1 MKRFAFLVAGLV
13 LALGWAGWL
22 GAIRD
27 PAVVRYRV
35 ELAGLQRPLR
45 MVHLSDLHG
54 SNWDM
59 PQVRLNR
66 IMDQVNTLEPDLV
79 VVTGDFHASKI
90 WDPPMR
96 MDDAVQPLTRLKAP
110 LGVWSVP
117 GNHDDPA
124 LLRAALAAPFR
135 HCGQHDF
142 GAWRIVMLDSRLAD
156 EASGALSHAELAR
169 LDAALGALEGRQ
181 ALVVLHHHPVTSHSA
196 WLDTVAL
203 RDPDA
208 LFAVL
213 DRHAG
218 VRGLLWGHVHQV
230 YEGARRDVRLMGTP
244 STCVQ
249 FLPRVPHFAVDTL
262 PPAYRTLTLHADG
275 GIDSQV
281 HWVQ

>member
-66 IMDQVNTLEPDLV
+66 IMDQVNALHPDLV

-117 GNHDDPA
+117 GNHDDPYWIRWVMRRFGLKLLA
-124 LLRAALAAPFR
+124 GDLVDLGPIQIVGSDDLIMGQRPVQGLRAAAARAQPGKPLVALVHEPRLWTMLPANVDLVLAG
-135 HCGQHDF
+135 HTHGGQMQIF
-142 GAWRIVMLDSRLAD
+142 GWPQFKKLDSQYLR
-156 EASGALSHAELAR
+156 
-169 LDAALGALEGRQ
+169 GRFRNPGGQ
-181 ALVVLHHHPVTSHSA
+181 QMLVSAGIGTSI
-196 WLDTVAL
+196 V
-203 RDPDA
+203 P
-208 LFAVL
+208 
-213 DRHAG
+213 
-218 VRGLLWGHVHQV
+218 
-230 YEGARRDVRLMGTP
+230 VRLGTQGEI
-244 STCVQ
+244 VVVE
-249 FLPRVPHFAVDTL
+249 LVPQSPGRNSGTDK
-262 PPAYRTLTLHADG
+262 
-275 GIDSQV
+275 
-281 HWVQ
+281 

>member
-1 MKRFAFLVAGLV
+1 MKRFTFLVAGLV

-66 IMDQVNTLEPDLV
+66 IMDQVNALHPDLV

-117 GNHDDPA
+117 GNHDDPYWIRWVMRRFGLKLLA
-124 LLRAALAAPFR
+124 GDLVDLGPIQIVGSDDLIMGQRPVQGLRAAAARAQPGKPLVALVHEPRLWTMLPPNVDLLLAG
-135 HCGQHDF
+135 HTHGGQIQIF
-142 GAWRIVMLDSRLAD
+142 GWPQFKKLDSQYLR
-156 EASGALSHAELAR
+156 
-169 LDAALGALEGRQ
+169 GRFRNPGGQ
-181 ALVVLHHHPVTSHSA
+181 QMLVSAGIGTSI
-196 WLDTVAL
+196 V
-203 RDPDA
+203 P
-208 LFAVL
+208 
-213 DRHAG
+213 
-218 VRGLLWGHVHQV
+218 
-230 YEGARRDVRLMGTP
+230 VRLGTQGEI
-244 STCVQ
+244 VVVE
-249 FLPRVPHFAVDTL
+249 LVPQ
-262 PPAYRTLTLHADG
+262 PPGRNSGTDK
-275 GIDSQV
+275 
-281 HWVQ
+281 

>member
-27 PAVVRYRV
+27 PAVVHYRV

-45 MVHLSDLHG
+45 LVHLSDLHG

-66 IMDQVNTLEPDLV
+66 IMDQVNALHPDLV

-117 GNHDDPA
+117 GNHDDPYWIRWVMRRFGLKLLA
-124 LLRAALAAPFR
+124 GDLVDLGPIQIVGSDDLIMGQRPVQGLRAAAARAQPGKPLVALVHEPRLWTMLPANVDLVLAG
-135 HCGQHDF
+135 HTHGGQIQIF
-142 GAWRIVMLDSRLAD
+142 GWPQFKKLDSQYLR
-156 EASGALSHAELAR
+156 
-169 LDAALGALEGRQ
+169 GRFRNPGGQ
-181 ALVVLHHHPVTSHSA
+181 QMLVSAGIGTSI
-196 WLDTVAL
+196 V
-203 RDPDA
+203 P
-208 LFAVL
+208 
-213 DRHAG
+213 
-218 VRGLLWGHVHQV
+218 
-230 YEGARRDVRLMGTP
+230 VRLGTQGEI
-244 STCVQ
+244 VVVE
-249 FLPRVPHFAVDTL
+249 LVPQ
-262 PPAYRTLTLHADG
+262 PPGRNSGTDK
-275 GIDSQV
+275 
-281 HWVQ
+281 

>member
-66 IMDQVNTLEPDLV
+66 IMDQVNALHPDLV

-117 GNHDDPA
+117 GNHDDPYWIRWVMRRFGLKLLA
-124 LLRAALAAPFR
+124 GDLVDVGPIQIVGSDDLIMGQRPVQGLRAAAAR
-135 HCGQHDF
+135 
-142 GAWRIVMLDSRLAD
+142 
-156 EASGALSHAELAR
+156 
-169 LDAALGALEGRQ
+169 AARQ
-181 ALVVLHHHPVTSHSA
+181 AA
-196 WLDTVAL
+196 
-203 RDPDA
+203 
-208 LFAVL
+208 
-213 DRHAG
+213 DRAG
-218 VRGLLWGHVHQV
+218 
-230 YEGARRDVRLMGTP
+230 A
-244 STCVQ
+244 
-249 FLPRVPHFAVDTL
+249 
-262 PPAYRTLTLHADG
+262 
-275 GIDSQV
+275 
-281 HWVQ
+281 

>member
-45 MVHLSDLHG
+45 LVHLSDLHG

-66 IMDQVNTLEPDLV
+66 IMDQLNALHPDLV

-117 GNHDDPA
+117 GNHDDPYWIRWVMRRFGLKLLA
-124 LLRAALAAPFR
+124 GDLVDLGPIQIVGSDDLIMGQRPVQGLRAAAARAQPGKPLVALVHEPRLWTMLPANVDLVLAG
-135 HCGQHDF
+135 HTHGGQIQIF
-142 GAWRIVMLDSRLAD
+142 GWPQFKKLDSQYLR
-156 EASGALSHAELAR
+156 
-169 LDAALGALEGRQ
+169 GRFRNPGGQ
-181 ALVVLHHHPVTSHSA
+181 QMLVSAGIGTSI
-196 WLDTVAL
+196 V
-203 RDPDA
+203 P
-208 LFAVL
+208 
-213 DRHAG
+213 
-218 VRGLLWGHVHQV
+218 
-230 YEGARRDVRLMGTP
+230 VRLGTQGEI
-244 STCVQ
+244 VVVE
-249 FLPRVPHFAVDTL
+249 LVPQ
-262 PPAYRTLTLHADG
+262 PPGRNSGTDK
-275 GIDSQV
+275 
-281 HWVQ
+281 

>member
-1 MKRFAFLVAGLV
+1 MKRFAFLFAGLV

-45 MVHLSDLHG
+45 LVHLSDLHG

-66 IMDQVNTLEPDLV
+66 IMDQVNALHPDLV

-117 GNHDDPA
+117 GNHDDPYWIRWVMRRFGLKLLA
-124 LLRAALAAPFR
+124 GDLVDLGPIQIVGSDDLIMGQRPVQGLRAAAARAQPGKPLVALVHEPRLWTMLPANVDLVLAG
-135 HCGQHDF
+135 HTHGGQIQIF
-142 GAWRIVMLDSRLAD
+142 GWPQFKKLDSQYLR
-156 EASGALSHAELAR
+156 
-169 LDAALGALEGRQ
+169 GRFRNPGGQ
-181 ALVVLHHHPVTSHSA
+181 QMLVSAGIGTSI
-196 WLDTVAL
+196 V
-203 RDPDA
+203 P
-208 LFAVL
+208 
-213 DRHAG
+213 
-218 VRGLLWGHVHQV
+218 
-230 YEGARRDVRLMGTP
+230 VRLGTQGEI
-244 STCVQ
+244 VVVE
-249 FLPRVPHFAVDTL
+249 LVPQ
-262 PPAYRTLTLHADG
+262 PPGRNSGTDK
-275 GIDSQV
+275 
-281 HWVQ
+281 

>member
-66 IMDQVNTLEPDLV
+66 IMDQVNALEPDLV

-117 GNHDDPA
+117 GNHDDPYWIRWVMRRFGLKLLA
-124 LLRAALAAPFR
+124 GDLVDVGPIQIVGSDDLIMGQRPVQGLRAAAARAQPGKPLIALVHEPRLWTMLPPNVDLLLAGHTHGGQIQIFGWPQFR
-135 HCGQHDF
+135 K
-142 GAWRIVMLDSRLAD
+142 LDSQYLR
-156 EASGALSHAELAR
+156 
-169 LDAALGALEGRQ
+169 GRFRNPGSQ
-181 ALVVLHHHPVTSHSA
+181 QMLVSAGIGTSI
-196 WLDTVAL
+196 V
-203 RDPDA
+203 P
-208 LFAVL
+208 
-213 DRHAG
+213 
-218 VRGLLWGHVHQV
+218 
-230 YEGARRDVRLMGTP
+230 VRLGTQGEI
-244 STCVQ
+244 VVVE
-249 FLPRVPHFAVDTL
+249 LVPQ
-262 PPAYRTLTLHADG
+262 PPGRNSGTDR
-275 GIDSQV
+275 
-281 HWVQ
+281 

>member
-1 MKRFAFLVAGLV
+1 LKRFAFLVAGLV

-66 IMDQVNTLEPDLV
+66 IMDQVNALHPDLV

-117 GNHDDPA
+117 GNHDDPYWIRWVMRRFGLKLLA
-124 LLRAALAAPFR
+124 GDLVDLGPIQIVGSDDLIMGQRPVQGLRAAAARAQPGKPLVALVHEPRLWTMLPANVDLVLAG
-135 HCGQHDF
+135 HTHGGQMQIF
-142 GAWRIVMLDSRLAD
+142 GWPQFKKLDSQYLR
-156 EASGALSHAELAR
+156 
-169 LDAALGALEGRQ
+169 GRFRNPGGQ
-181 ALVVLHHHPVTSHSA
+181 QMLVSAGIGTSI
-196 WLDTVAL
+196 V
-203 RDPDA
+203 P
-208 LFAVL
+208 
-213 DRHAG
+213 
-218 VRGLLWGHVHQV
+218 
-230 YEGARRDVRLMGTP
+230 VRLGTQGEI
-244 STCVQ
+244 VVVE
-249 FLPRVPHFAVDTL
+249 LVPQSPGRNSGTDK
-262 PPAYRTLTLHADG
+262 
-275 GIDSQV
+275 
-281 HWVQ
+281 

>member
-1 MKRFAFLVAGLV
+1 LKRFAFIFASLV

-45 MVHLSDLHG
+45 LVHLSDLHG

-66 IMDQVNTLEPDLV
+66 IMDQVNALHPDLV

-117 GNHDDPA
+117 GNHDDPYWIRWVMRRFGLKLLA
-124 LLRAALAAPFR
+124 GDLVDVGPIQIVGSDDLIMGQRPVQGLRAAAARAQPGKPLIALVHEPRLWTMLPPNVDLLLAGHTHGGQIQIFGWPQFR
-135 HCGQHDF
+135 K
-142 GAWRIVMLDSRLAD
+142 LDSQYLR
-156 EASGALSHAELAR
+156 
-169 LDAALGALEGRQ
+169 GRFRNPGGQ
-181 ALVVLHHHPVTSHSA
+181 QMLVSAGIGTSI
-196 WLDTVAL
+196 V
-203 RDPDA
+203 P
-208 LFAVL
+208 
-213 DRHAG
+213 
-218 VRGLLWGHVHQV
+218 
-230 YEGARRDVRLMGTP
+230 VRLGTQGEI
-244 STCVQ
+244 VVVE
-249 FLPRVPHFAVDTL
+249 LVPQ
-262 PPAYRTLTLHADG
+262 PPGRNSGTDR
-275 GIDSQV
+275 
-281 HWVQ
+281 

>member
-1 MKRFAFLVAGLV
+1 LKRFAFLVAGLV

-66 IMDQVNTLEPDLV
+66 IIDQVNALHPDLV
-79 VVTGDFHASKI
+79 AVTGDFHASKI

-117 GNHDDPA
+117 GNHDDPYWIRWVMRRFGLKLLA
-124 LLRAALAAPFR
+124 GDLVDLGPIQIVGSDDLIMGQRPVQGLRAAAARAQPGKPLVALVHEPRLWTMLPANVDLVLAG
-135 HCGQHDF
+135 HTHGGQIQIF
-142 GAWRIVMLDSRLAD
+142 GWPQFKKLDSQYLR
-156 EASGALSHAELAR
+156 
-169 LDAALGALEGRQ
+169 GRFRNPGGQ
-181 ALVVLHHHPVTSHSA
+181 QMLVSAGIGTSI
-196 WLDTVAL
+196 V
-203 RDPDA
+203 P
-208 LFAVL
+208 
-213 DRHAG
+213 
-218 VRGLLWGHVHQV
+218 
-230 YEGARRDVRLMGTP
+230 VRLGTQGEI
-244 STCVQ
+244 VVVE
-249 FLPRVPHFAVDTL
+249 LVPQSPGRNSGTDK
-262 PPAYRTLTLHADG
+262 
-275 GIDSQV
+275 
-281 HWVQ
+281 

>member
-66 IMDQVNTLEPDLV
+66 IMDQLNALHPDLV

-117 GNHDDPA
+117 GNHDDPYWIRWVMRRFGLKLLA
-124 LLRAALAAPFR
+124 GDLVDVGPIQIVGSDDLIMGQRPVQGLRAAAARAQPGKPLVALVHEPRLWTMLPANVDLVLAG
-135 HCGQHDF
+135 HTHGGQIQIF
-142 GAWRIVMLDSRLAD
+142 GWPQFKKLDSQYLRGRFRNPGGQQMLVSAGIGTSIVPVRLGTQG
-156 EASGALSHAELAR
+156 EIVVVELAPQPP
-169 LDAALGALEGRQ
+169 GRN
-181 ALVVLHHHPVTSHSA
+181 S
-196 WLDTVAL
+196 
-203 RDPDA
+203 
-208 LFAVL
+208 
-213 DRHAG
+213 
-218 VRGLLWGHVHQV
+218 
-230 YEGARRDVRLMGTP
+230 GT
-244 STCVQ
+244 
-249 FLPRVPHFAVDTL
+249 DK
-262 PPAYRTLTLHADG
+262 
-275 GIDSQV
+275 
-281 HWVQ
+281 

>member
-27 PAVVRYRV
+27 PAVVHYRV

-45 MVHLSDLHG
+45 LVHLSDLHG

-66 IMDQVNTLEPDLV
+66 IMDQVNALHPDLV

-117 GNHDDPA
+117 GNHDDPYWIRWVMRRFGLKLLA
-124 LLRAALAAPFR
+124 GDLVDLGPIQIVGSDDLIMGQRPVQGLRAAAARAQPGKPLVALVHEPRLWTMLPANVDLVLAGHT
-135 HCGQHDF
+135 HCGQIQIF
-142 GAWRIVMLDSRLAD
+142 GWPQFKKLDSQYLR
-156 EASGALSHAELAR
+156 
-169 LDAALGALEGRQ
+169 GRFRNPGGQ
-181 ALVVLHHHPVTSHSA
+181 QMLVSAGIGTSI
-196 WLDTVAL
+196 V
-203 RDPDA
+203 P
-208 LFAVL
+208 
-213 DRHAG
+213 
-218 VRGLLWGHVHQV
+218 
-230 YEGARRDVRLMGTP
+230 VRLGTQGEI
-244 STCVQ
+244 VVVE
-249 FLPRVPHFAVDTL
+249 LVPQ
-262 PPAYRTLTLHADG
+262 PPGRNSGTDK
-275 GIDSQV
+275 
-281 HWVQ
+281 

>member
-66 IMDQVNTLEPDLV
+66 IIDQVNALHPDLV
-79 VVTGDFHASKI
+79 AVTGDFHASKI

-117 GNHDDPA
+117 GNHDDPYWIRWVMRRFGLKLLA
-124 LLRAALAAPFR
+124 GDLVDLGPIQIVGSDDLIMGQRPVQGLRAAAARAQPGKPLVALVHEPRLWTMLPANVDLVLAG
-135 HCGQHDF
+135 HTHGGQIQIF
-142 GAWRIVMLDSRLAD
+142 GWPQFKKLDSQYLR
-156 EASGALSHAELAR
+156 
-169 LDAALGALEGRQ
+169 GRFRNPGGQ
-181 ALVVLHHHPVTSHSA
+181 QMLVSAGIGTSI
-196 WLDTVAL
+196 V
-203 RDPDA
+203 P
-208 LFAVL
+208 
-213 DRHAG
+213 
-218 VRGLLWGHVHQV
+218 
-230 YEGARRDVRLMGTP
+230 VRLGTQGEI
-244 STCVQ
+244 VVVE
-249 FLPRVPHFAVDTL
+249 LVPQ
-262 PPAYRTLTLHADG
+262 PPGRNSGTDK
-275 GIDSQV
+275 
-281 HWVQ
+281 

>member
-1 MKRFAFLVAGLV
+1 LKRFAFLVAGLV

-66 IMDQVNTLEPDLV
+66 IMDQVNALEPDLV

-117 GNHDDPA
+117 GNHDDPYWIRWVMRRFGLKLLA
-124 LLRAALAAPFR
+124 GDLVDVGPIQIVGSDDLIMGQRPVQGLRAAAARAQPGKPLIALVHEPRLWTMLPPNVDLLLAGHTHGGQIQIFGWPQFR
-135 HCGQHDF
+135 K
-142 GAWRIVMLDSRLAD
+142 LDSQYLR
-156 EASGALSHAELAR
+156 
-169 LDAALGALEGRQ
+169 GRFRNPGGQ
-181 ALVVLHHHPVTSHSA
+181 QMLVSAGIGTSI
-196 WLDTVAL
+196 L
-203 RDPDA
+203 P
-208 LFAVL
+208 
-213 DRHAG
+213 
-218 VRGLLWGHVHQV
+218 
-230 YEGARRDVRLMGTP
+230 VRLGTQGEI
-244 STCVQ
+244 VVVE
-249 FLPRVPHFAVDTL
+249 LVPQ
-262 PPAYRTLTLHADG
+262 PPGRNSGTDR
-275 GIDSQV
+275 
-281 HWVQ
+281 

>member
-66 IMDQVNTLEPDLV
+66 IMDQVNALEPDLV

-117 GNHDDPA
+117 GNHDDPYWIRWVMRRFGLKLLA
-124 LLRAALAAPFR
+124 GDLVDVGPIQIVGSDDLIMGQRPVQGLRAAAARAQPGKPLIALVHEPRLWTMLPPNVDLLLAGHTHGGQIQIFGWPQFR
-135 HCGQHDF
+135 K
-142 GAWRIVMLDSRLAD
+142 LDSQYLR
-156 EASGALSHAELAR
+156 
-169 LDAALGALEGRQ
+169 GRFRNPGGQ
-181 ALVVLHHHPVTSHSA
+181 QMLVSAGIGTSI
-196 WLDTVAL
+196 L
-203 RDPDA
+203 P
-208 LFAVL
+208 
-213 DRHAG
+213 
-218 VRGLLWGHVHQV
+218 
-230 YEGARRDVRLMGTP
+230 VRLGTQGEI
-244 STCVQ
+244 VVVE
-249 FLPRVPHFAVDTL
+249 LVPQ
-262 PPAYRTLTLHADG
+262 PPGRNSGTDR
-275 GIDSQV
+275 
-281 HWVQ
+281 

>member
-1 MKRFAFLVAGLV
+1 LKRFTFLVAGLV

-66 IMDQVNTLEPDLV
+66 IMDQVNALHPDLV

-117 GNHDDPA
+117 GNHDDPYWIRWVMRRFGLKLLA
-124 LLRAALAAPFR
+124 GDLVDLGPIQIVGSDDLIMGQRPVQGLRAAAARAQPGKPLVALVHEPRLWTMLPANVDLVLAGR
-135 HCGQHDF
+135 THGGQIQIF
-142 GAWRIVMLDSRLAD
+142 GWPQFKKLDSQYLR
-156 EASGALSHAELAR
+156 
-169 LDAALGALEGRQ
+169 GRFRNPGGQ
-181 ALVVLHHHPVTSHSA
+181 QMLVSAGIGTSI
-196 WLDTVAL
+196 V
-203 RDPDA
+203 P
-208 LFAVL
+208 
-213 DRHAG
+213 
-218 VRGLLWGHVHQV
+218 
-230 YEGARRDVRLMGTP
+230 VRLGTQGEI
-244 STCVQ
+244 VVVE
-249 FLPRVPHFAVDTL
+249 LVPQ
-262 PPAYRTLTLHADG
+262 PPGRNSGTDK
-275 GIDSQV
+275 
-281 HWVQ
+281 

>member
-1 MKRFAFLVAGLV
+1 LKRFACIFASLV

-45 MVHLSDLHG
+45 LVHLSDLHG

-66 IMDQVNTLEPDLV
+66 IMDQVNALHPDLV

-117 GNHDDPA
+117 GNHDDPYWIRWVMRRFGLKLLA
-124 LLRAALAAPFR
+124 GDLVDVGPIQIVGSDDLIMGQRPVQGLRAAAARAQPGKPLIALVHEPRLWTMLPPNVDLLLAGHTHGGQIQIFGWPQFR
-135 HCGQHDF
+135 K
-142 GAWRIVMLDSRLAD
+142 LDSQYLR
-156 EASGALSHAELAR
+156 
-169 LDAALGALEGRQ
+169 GRFRNPGGQ
-181 ALVVLHHHPVTSHSA
+181 QMLVSAGIGTSI
-196 WLDTVAL
+196 V
-203 RDPDA
+203 P
-208 LFAVL
+208 
-213 DRHAG
+213 
-218 VRGLLWGHVHQV
+218 
-230 YEGARRDVRLMGTP
+230 VRLGTQGEI
-244 STCVQ
+244 VVVE
-249 FLPRVPHFAVDTL
+249 LVPQ
-262 PPAYRTLTLHADG
+262 PPGRNSGTDR
-275 GIDSQV
+275 
-281 HWVQ
+281 

>member
-27 PAVVRYRV
+27 PAVVHYRV

-66 IMDQVNTLEPDLV
+66 IMDQLNALHPDLV

-117 GNHDDPA
+117 GNHDDPYWIRWVMRRFGLKLLA
-124 LLRAALAAPFR
+124 GDLVDLGPIQIVGSDDLIMGQRPVQGLRAAAARAQPGKPLVALVHEPRLWTMLPANVDLVLAG
-135 HCGQHDF
+135 HTHGGQIQIF
-142 GAWRIVMLDSRLAD
+142 GWPQFKKLDSQYLR
-156 EASGALSHAELAR
+156 
-169 LDAALGALEGRQ
+169 GRFRNPGGQ
-181 ALVVLHHHPVTSHSA
+181 QMLVSAGIGTSI
-196 WLDTVAL
+196 V
-203 RDPDA
+203 P
-208 LFAVL
+208 
-213 DRHAG
+213 
-218 VRGLLWGHVHQV
+218 
-230 YEGARRDVRLMGTP
+230 VRLGTQGEI
-244 STCVQ
+244 VVVE
-249 FLPRVPHFAVDTL
+249 LVPQ
-262 PPAYRTLTLHADG
+262 PPGRNSGTDK
-275 GIDSQV
+275 
-281 HWVQ
+281 

>member
-66 IMDQVNTLEPDLV
+66 IMDQVNALHPDLV

-117 GNHDDPA
+117 GNHDDPYWIRWVMRRFGLKLLA
-124 LLRAALAAPFR
+124 GDLVDLGPIQIVGSDDLIMGQRPVQGLRAAAARAQPGKPLVALVHEPRLWTMLPANVDLVLAG
-135 HCGQHDF
+135 HTHGGQIQIF
-142 GAWRIVMLDSRLAD
+142 GWPQFKKLDSQYLR
-156 EASGALSHAELAR
+156 
-169 LDAALGALEGRQ
+169 GRFRNPGGQ
-181 ALVVLHHHPVTSHSA
+181 QMLVSAGIGTSI
-196 WLDTVAL
+196 V
-203 RDPDA
+203 P
-208 LFAVL
+208 
-213 DRHAG
+213 
-218 VRGLLWGHVHQV
+218 
-230 YEGARRDVRLMGTP
+230 VRLGTQGEI
-244 STCVQ
+244 VVVE
-249 FLPRVPHFAVDTL
+249 LVPQ
-262 PPAYRTLTLHADG
+262 PPGRNSGTDK
-275 GIDSQV
+275 
-281 HWVQ
+281 

>member
-1 MKRFAFLVAGLV
+1 LKRFAFLVAGLV
-13 LALGWAGWL
+13 LALGWASWL

-66 IMDQVNTLEPDLV
+66 IMDQVNALEPDLV

-117 GNHDDPA
+117 GNHDDPYWIRWVMRRFGLKLLA
-124 LLRAALAAPFR
+124 GDLVDVGPIQIVGSDDLIMGQRPVQGLRAAAARAQPGKPLIALVHEPRLWTMLPPNVDLLLAGHTHGGQIQIFGWPQFR
-135 HCGQHDF
+135 K
-142 GAWRIVMLDSRLAD
+142 LDSQYLR
-156 EASGALSHAELAR
+156 
-169 LDAALGALEGRQ
+169 GRFRNPGGQ
-181 ALVVLHHHPVTSHSA
+181 QMLVSAGIGTSI
-196 WLDTVAL
+196 V
-203 RDPDA
+203 P
-208 LFAVL
+208 
-213 DRHAG
+213 
-218 VRGLLWGHVHQV
+218 
-230 YEGARRDVRLMGTP
+230 VRLGTQGEI
-244 STCVQ
+244 VVVE
-249 FLPRVPHFAVDTL
+249 LVPQ
-262 PPAYRTLTLHADG
+262 PPGRNSGTDR
-275 GIDSQV
+275 
-281 HWVQ
+281 

>member
-66 IMDQVNTLEPDLV
+66 IMDQVNALHPDLV

-117 GNHDDPA
+117 GNHDDPYWIRWVMRRFGLKLLA
-124 LLRAALAAPFR
+124 GDLVDLGPIQIVGSDDLIMGQRPVQGLRAAAARAQPGKPLIALVHEPRLWTMLPANVDLVLAG
-135 HCGQHDF
+135 HTHGGQIQIF
-142 GAWRIVMLDSRLAD
+142 GWPQFKKLDSQYLR
-156 EASGALSHAELAR
+156 
-169 LDAALGALEGRQ
+169 GRFRNPGGQ
-181 ALVVLHHHPVTSHSA
+181 QMLVSAGIGTSI
-196 WLDTVAL
+196 V
-203 RDPDA
+203 P
-208 LFAVL
+208 
-213 DRHAG
+213 
-218 VRGLLWGHVHQV
+218 
-230 YEGARRDVRLMGTP
+230 VRLGTQGEI
-244 STCVQ
+244 VVVE
-249 FLPRVPHFAVDTL
+249 LVPQ
-262 PPAYRTLTLHADG
+262 PPGRNSGTDK
-275 GIDSQV
+275 
-281 HWVQ
+281 

>member
-66 IMDQVNTLEPDLV
+66 IMDQVNALHPDLV

-117 GNHDDPA
+117 GNHDDPYWIRWVMRRFGLKLLA
-124 LLRAALAAPFR
+124 GDLVDLGPIQIVGSDDLIMGQRPVQGLRAAAARAQPGKPLVALVHEPRLWTMLPPNVDLVSFGGDVAAVGNRWLAPSPD
-135 HCGQHDF
+135 GQL
-142 GAWRIVMLDSRLAD
+142 RLLAD
-156 EASGALSHAELAR
+156 G
-169 LDAALGALEGRQ
+169 
-181 ALVVLHHHPVTSHSA
+181 
-196 WLDTVAL
+196 
-203 RDPDA
+203 
-208 LFAVL
+208 
-213 DRHAG
+213 G
-218 VRGLLWGHVHQV
+218 VRGGVIAMMDLDP
-230 YEGARRDVRLMGTP
+230 AP
-244 STCVQ
+244 SAATASEAS
-249 FLPRVPHFAVDTL
+249 VPTVTA
-262 PPAYRTLTLHADG
+262 PATFRA
-275 GIDSQV
+275 
-281 HWVQ
+281 

>member
-1 MKRFAFLVAGLV
+1 MKRFTFLVAGLV

-66 IMDQVNTLEPDLV
+66 IMDQVYALHPDLV

-117 GNHDDPA
+117 GNHDDPYWIRWVMRRFGLKLLA
-124 LLRAALAAPFR
+124 GDLVDLGPIQIVGSDDLIMGQRPVQGLRAAAARAQPGKPLVALVHEPRLWTMLPANVDLVLAG
-135 HCGQHDF
+135 HTHGGQIQIF
-142 GAWRIVMLDSRLAD
+142 GWPQFKKLDSQYLR
-156 EASGALSHAELAR
+156 
-169 LDAALGALEGRQ
+169 GRFRNPGGQ
-181 ALVVLHHHPVTSHSA
+181 QMLVSAGIGTSI
-196 WLDTVAL
+196 V
-203 RDPDA
+203 P
-208 LFAVL
+208 
-213 DRHAG
+213 
-218 VRGLLWGHVHQV
+218 
-230 YEGARRDVRLMGTP
+230 VRLGTQGEI
-244 STCVQ
+244 VVVE
-249 FLPRVPHFAVDTL
+249 LVPQ
-262 PPAYRTLTLHADG
+262 PPGRNSGTDK
-275 GIDSQV
+275 
-281 HWVQ
+281 